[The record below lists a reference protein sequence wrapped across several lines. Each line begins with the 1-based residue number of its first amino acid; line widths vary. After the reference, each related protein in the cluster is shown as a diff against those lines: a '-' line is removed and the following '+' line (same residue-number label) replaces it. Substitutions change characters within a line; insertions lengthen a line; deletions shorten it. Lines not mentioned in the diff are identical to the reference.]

1 MLFNQDQ
8 PWINVVHPM
17 LFTARRSNVEGYI
30 LSPLTNN
37 NFATTQVK

>member
-1 MLFNQDQ
+1 
-8 PWINVVHPM
+8 M
-17 LFTARRSNVEGYI
+17 LFTARRNNVEGYT